1 MMKATGRNSKK
12 ITATGSTGM
21 PLNGAPDLF
30 SLPITAW
37 LNSTNAGILVT
48 NEKHRCIWVN
58 DIFSAYMGGQSPV
71 NLSYT
76 ALIQFFKPM
85 VADTLPLE
93 EKMKSLRREKKPWF
107 GWEVPF
113 INGQIWEITYLPVFN
128 GDNFS
133 GSIWQAIDITRRH
146 NGLEEIRRNEEKF
159 RVILNNLNAAMCETD
174 VKGNITRVYESF
186 CRLSGYQEEE
196 LIGRNITDVFVPEG
210 NRAFARALRRK
221 RLEENVPLVY
231 DMEIKLKDGSQ
242 RWILASSAN
251 IYDRNG
257 QITGGAGIHMDITDQ
272 KKLQRE
278 LEEARQQAEKA
289 THAQKEFLAS
299 MSHEIRTP
307 LNAII
312 GMAHL
317 LEETNLDAQQKEYVN
332 ILKHSSGILLGIVSD
347 ILDISRIEAGEI
359 QTNQREFNLRE
370 LIQSLRHTFELKL
383 GRRPVK
389 ITAELDASLNT
400 WLIGDDVLLNQILI
414 NLLGNAEKFTSEG
427 AIAIKATQ
435 ESWQDNKLWIRFR
448 VCDTGIG
455 IRKDKLELIF
465 RNYKQAEGDIR
476 EMYGGT
482 GLGLAIAKQLVEF
495 QGGSIGVE
503 DVPGFTTCFS
513 FNVPF
518 MDSRRLLT
526 AATGKLSRKLLQ
538 RSFEAARV
546 LVVED
551 NPMNL
556 RYMMSLLEKYK
567 INYQLATNGP
577 DATYFL
583 ESRQYDLILMDIR
596 IPGMNGLEL
605 AQKIRADEE
614 QPNVATPVI
623 ATTAVAMEGTATMAR
638 AAGITDILTKPYT
651 PDQLLQIFNKYLN
664 EDETE
669 LIMEEVQNLSGF
681 EFNNDLDVKYLTDLY
696 ESNISYAADLFEIF
710 IRTIRDEVAK
720 LSVMVDQHEW
730 EKMKFQVHKLKP
742 NFAMVGLTWI
752 SAKMQELENYLRI
765 NEELHSGDI
774 ALLFNEIQ
782 EEVNKFYPLVEEEYG
797 KMREFIDTR
806 GEESVGL

>member
-1 MMKATGRNSKK
+1 MKATGRKSKK
-12 ITATGSTGM
+12 TIASERTGM
-21 PLNGAPDLF
+21 PINGAPDIF

-48 NEKHRCIWVN
+48 NEKFRCIWVN
-58 DIFSAYMGGQSPV
+58 DIFAQYMGKESPV
-71 NLSYT
+71 NRAY
-76 ALIQFFKPM
+76 ADLIRFFKPM
-85 VADTLPLE
+85 VNENIPLE
-93 EKMKSLRREKKPWF
+93 AKMKSLRREKKPWF

-113 INGQIWEITYLPVFN
+113 RNGQIWEITYLPVFN
-128 GDNFS
+128 GQGFS
-133 GSIWQAIDITRRH
+133 GSIWQAIDVTRRH
-146 NGLEEIRRNEEKF
+146 HTQEAIRRNEEKF

-186 CRLSGYQEEE
+186 CRLSGYQENE
-196 LIGRNITDVFVPEG
+196 LIGKNITDIFVPEQ

-231 DMEIKLKDGSQ
+231 DMEIKLKDGSH
-242 RWILASSAN
+242 RWILASSTN
-251 IYDRNG
+251 IYDHNG
-257 QITGGAGIHMDITDQ
+257 RITGGAGIHMDITGQ
-272 KKLQRE
+272 KKLQTD
-278 LEEARQQAEKA
+278 LEEARKQADEA
-289 THAQKEFLAS
+289 RHAQKDFLAS

-317 LEETNLDAQQKEYVN
+317 LEETQLDPQQKEYVN

-359 QTNQREFNLRE
+359 QVNQREFNLRE

-400 WLIGDDVLLNQILI
+400 WLIGDNVLLNQILL
-414 NLLGNAEKFTSEG
+414 NLLGNAEKFTNEG
-427 AIAIKATQ
+427 EIAIKATQ
-435 ESWQDNKLWIRFR
+435 ESWLDNKLWIRFR
-448 VCDTGIG
+448 VADTGIG

-465 RNYKQAEGDIR
+465 KNYKQAEGDIR
-476 EMYGGT
+476 EKYGGT

-495 QGGSIGVE
+495 QGGSIAVE
-503 DVPGFTTCFS
+503 ELPGFNTCFS
-513 FNVPF
+513 FNIPF

-526 AATGKLSRKLLQ
+526 NNAGKLSRKLLQ
-538 RSFEAARV
+538 RSFEHARV

-551 NPMNL
+551 NQMNL
-556 RYMMSLLEKYK
+556 RYIMSLLEKYK

-583 ESRQYDLILMDIR
+583 DSRQYDLILMDIR

-605 AQKIRADEE
+605 AQKIRLDEQ

-623 ATTAVAMEGTATMAR
+623 ATTAVAMESTATMAR
-638 AAGITDILTKPYT
+638 EAGITDILTKPYT

-669 LIMEEVQNLSGF
+669 LIMEEVQHLSGF
-681 EFNNDLDVKYLTDLY
+681 EFNSDLDVKYLTDLY
-696 ESNISYAADLFEIF
+696 EGNISYAADLFEIF
-710 IRTIRDEVAK
+710 IRTIRDEISKIDV
-720 LSVMVDQHEW
+720 LVDHRDW
-730 EKMKFQVHKLKP
+730 EQMKFQVHKLKP
-742 NFAMVGLTWI
+742 NFAMVGLT
-752 SAKMQELENYLRI
+752 
-765 NEELHSGDI
+765 
-774 ALLFNEIQ
+774 
-782 EEVNKFYPLVEEEYG
+782 
-797 KMREFIDTR
+797 
-806 GEESVGL
+806 

>member
-1 MMKATGRNSKK
+1 MKATGKNSKK
-12 ITATGSTGM
+12 ITATDSTGM
-21 PLNGAPDLF
+21 PLNGAPDIF

-37 LNSTNAGILVT
+37 LNNTSAGLLVT

-58 DIFSAYMGGQSPV
+58 DIFSQYMNHHTP
-71 NLSYT
+71 LHYSYT
-76 ALIQFFKPM
+76 ELIRYFKPM
-85 VADTLPLE
+85 VEPNFPLE
-93 EKMKSLRREKKPWF
+93 AKMKALRKEKKPWF

-113 INGQIWEITYLPVFN
+113 INGQTWEINYLPIFN
-128 GDNFS
+128 GETFS
-133 GSIWQAIDITRRH
+133 GAIWQAIDITRRH
-146 NGLEEIRRNEEKF
+146 HVQEEIKRNEEKF

-174 VKGNITRVYESF
+174 VNGNITRVYESF
-186 CRLSGYQEEE
+186 CRLSGYNEEE
-196 LIGRNITDVFVPEG
+196 LIGKNITDIFVPEN

-221 RLEENVPLVY
+221 RLDENVPLVY
-231 DMEIKLKDGSQ
+231 DMEIKLKDGSN

-251 IYDRNG
+251 IYDRHGN
-257 QITGGAGIHMDITDQ
+257 ITGGAGIHMDITHQ
-272 KKLQRE
+272 KKLQQDLE
-278 LEEARQQAEKA
+278 LARRQAEEAQR
-289 THAQKEFLAS
+289 AQKDFLAS

-307 LNAII
+307 LNAIV

-317 LEETNLDAQQKEYVN
+317 LEETRLDPQQQEYVD
-332 ILKHSSGILLGIVSD
+332 ILKNSSAILLGIVSD
-347 ILDISRIEAGEI
+347 ILDISRIEAREV
-359 QTNQREFNLRE
+359 QVNQREFNLRE
-370 LIQSLRHTFELKL
+370 LIQSLRNTFEHKL

-389 ITAELDASLNT
+389 ITAELDPSLNT

-414 NLLGNAEKFTSEG
+414 NLLGNAEKFTNDGE
-427 AIAIKATQ
+427 IAITATQ
-435 ESWQDNKLWIRFR
+435 ESWQDNKLWIRFL

-455 IRKDKLELIF
+455 IKKDKLELIF
-465 RNYKQAEGDIR
+465 KNYKQAEGDIR
-476 EMYGGT
+476 EKYGGT
-482 GLGLAIAKQLVEF
+482 GLGLAIVKQLVEI
-495 QGGSIGVE
+495 QGGNITVE
-503 DVPGFTTCFS
+503 ERTGFNTCFS
-513 FNVPF
+513 FNIPF
-518 MDSRRLLT
+518 LDSRRPLT
-526 AATGKLSRKLLQ
+526 TQAGKLSRKLLQ
-538 RSFEAARV
+538 RSFEDARV

-556 RYMMSLLEKYK
+556 RYIMSLLEKYK

-577 DATYFL
+577 DATWFL
-583 ESRQYDLILMDIR
+583 EARQYDLILMDIR

-605 AQKIRADEE
+605 AQKIRADED

-623 ATTAVAMEGTATMAR
+623 ATTAVAMESTATMAR

-710 IRTIRDEVAK
+710 IRTIRDEIVK
-720 LSVMVDQHEW
+720 LQGMVDNQKW
-730 EKMKFQVHKLKP
+730 EDMKFQVHKLKP

-765 NEELHSGDI
+765 NQETYATDI
-774 ALLFNEIQ
+774 TRLFNEIK
-782 EEVNKFYPLVEEEYG
+782 EDVNKFYPLVEEEYG
-797 KMREFIDTR
+797 KMRDFIDTPS
-806 GEESVGL
+806 E

>member
-1 MMKATGRNSKK
+1 MKATGRKSKK
-12 ITATGSTGM
+12 TIASEHTGM
-21 PLNGAPDLF
+21 PANGAPDIF

-48 NEKHRCIWVN
+48 NEKFRCIWIN
-58 DIFSAYMGGQSPV
+58 DIFAQYMGKESPI
-71 NLSYT
+71 NRTYT
-76 ALIQFFKPM
+76 DLIRFFKPM
-85 VADTLPLE
+85 VDENVPLE
-93 EKMKSLRREKKPWF
+93 AKMKSLRRDKKPWF

-113 INGQIWEITYLPVFN
+113 RNGQIWEITYLPVFN
-128 GDNFS
+128 GHGFS
-133 GSIWQAIDITRRH
+133 GSIWQAIDVTRRH
-146 NGLEEIRRNEEKF
+146 HTQEAIRRNEEKF

-186 CRLSGYQEEE
+186 CRLSGYQENE
-196 LIGRNITDVFVPEG
+196 LIGKNITDVFVPEQ

-231 DMEIKLKDGSQ
+231 DMEIKLKDGSH
-242 RWILASSAN
+242 RWILASSTN
-251 IYDRNG
+251 IYDHNG
-257 QITGGAGIHMDITDQ
+257 RITGGAGIHMDITGQ
-272 KKLQRE
+272 KKLQTD
-278 LEEARQQAEKA
+278 LEEARKQADEA
-289 THAQKEFLAS
+289 RHAQKDFLAS

-317 LEETNLDAQQKEYVN
+317 LEETQLDPQQKEYVN

-359 QTNQREFNLRE
+359 QVNQREFNLRE

-389 ITAELDASLNT
+389 ITAELEASLNT
-400 WLIGDDVLLNQILI
+400 WLIGDNVLLNQILL
-414 NLLGNAEKFTSEG
+414 NLLGNAEKFTNEG
-427 AIAIKATQ
+427 EIAIKATQ
-435 ESWQDNKLWIRFR
+435 ESWLDNKLWIRFR
-448 VCDTGIG
+448 VADTGIG

-465 RNYKQAEGDIR
+465 KNYKQAEGDIR
-476 EMYGGT
+476 EKYGGT

-495 QGGSIGVE
+495 QGGTIAVE
-503 DVPGFTTCFS
+503 ELPGFNTCFS
-513 FNVPF
+513 FNIPF
-518 MDSRRLLT
+518 MDSRRPLT
-526 AATGKLSRKLLQ
+526 TNAGKLSRKLLQ
-538 RSFEAARV
+538 RSFEHARV

-551 NPMNL
+551 NQMNL
-556 RYMMSLLEKYK
+556 RYIMSLLEKYK

-583 ESRQYDLILMDIR
+583 DSRQYDLILMDIR

-605 AQKIRADEE
+605 AQKIRLDEQ

-623 ATTAVAMEGTATMAR
+623 ATTAVAMESTATMAR
-638 AAGITDILTKPYT
+638 EAGITDILTKPYT

-669 LIMEEVQNLSGF
+669 LIMEEVQHLSGF
-681 EFNNDLDVKYLTDLY
+681 EFNSDLDVKYLTDLY
-696 ESNISYAADLFEIF
+696 EGNISYAADLFEIF
-710 IRTIRDEVAK
+710 IRTIRDEIRKIDV
-720 LSVMVDQHEW
+720 LVDHRDW
-730 EKMKFQVHKLKP
+730 EQMKFQVHKLKP

-752 SAKMQELENYLRI
+752 NAKMQELENQLRFNQEAYSTEI
-765 NEELHSGDI
+765 TQ
-774 ALLFNEIQ
+774 LFTEIK
-782 EEVNKFYPLVEEEYG
+782 EDLDKYYPLVEEEYH
-797 KMREFIDTR
+797 KMRDFIDTLP
-806 GEESVGL
+806 GDTSI

>member
-1 MMKATGRNSKK
+1 MKATGRKSKK
-12 ITATGSTGM
+12 TIASEHTGM
-21 PLNGAPDLF
+21 PTNGAPDVF

-48 NEKHRCIWVN
+48 NEKFRCIWIN
-58 DIFSAYMGGQSPV
+58 DIFAQYMGKESPV
-71 NLSYT
+71 NRTYT
-76 ALIQFFKPM
+76 DLIRFFKPM
-85 VADTLPLE
+85 VAENVTLE
-93 EKMKSLRREKKPWF
+93 AKMKSLRREKKPWF

-113 INGQIWEITYLPVFN
+113 RNGQIWEITYLPVFN
-128 GDNFS
+128 GKGFS
-133 GSIWQAIDITRRH
+133 GSIWQAIDVTRRH
-146 NGLEEIRRNEEKF
+146 HTQEAIRRNEEKF

-186 CRLSGYQEEE
+186 CRLSGYQENE
-196 LIGRNITDVFVPEG
+196 LIGKNITDIFVPEQ

-231 DMEIKLKDGSQ
+231 DMEIKLKDGSH
-242 RWILASSAN
+242 RWILASSTN
-251 IYDRNG
+251 IYDHNG
-257 QITGGAGIHMDITDQ
+257 RITGGAGIHMDITRQ
-272 KKLQRE
+272 KKLQTD
-278 LEEARQQAEKA
+278 LEEARKQADEA
-289 THAQKEFLAS
+289 RHAQKDFLAS

-317 LEETNLDAQQKEYVN
+317 LEETQLDPQQKEYVN

-359 QTNQREFNLRE
+359 QVNQREFNLRE

-400 WLIGDDVLLNQILI
+400 WLIGDNVLLNQILL
-414 NLLGNAEKFTSEG
+414 NLLGNAEKFTNEG
-427 AIAIKATQ
+427 EIAIKATQ
-435 ESWQDNKLWIRFR
+435 ESWLDNKLWIRFR
-448 VCDTGIG
+448 VADTGIG

-465 RNYKQAEGDIR
+465 KNYKQAEGDIR
-476 EMYGGT
+476 EKYGGT

-495 QGGSIGVE
+495 QGGTIAVE
-503 DVPGFTTCFS
+503 ELPGFNTCFS
-513 FNVPF
+513 FNIPF
-518 MDSRRLLT
+518 MDSRRPLT
-526 AATGKLSRKLLQ
+526 NNAGKLGRKLLQ
-538 RSFEAARV
+538 RSFEHARV

-551 NPMNL
+551 NQMNL
-556 RYMMSLLEKYK
+556 RYIMSLLEKYK

-583 ESRQYDLILMDIR
+583 DSRQYDLILMDIR

-605 AQKIRADEE
+605 AQKIRLDEQ

-623 ATTAVAMEGTATMAR
+623 ATTAVAMESTATMAR
-638 AAGITDILTKPYT
+638 EAGITDILTKPYT

-669 LIMEEVQNLSGF
+669 LIMEEVQHLSGF
-681 EFNNDLDVKYLTDLY
+681 EFNSDLDVKYLTDLY
-696 ESNISYAADLFEIF
+696 EGNISYAADLFEIF
-710 IRTIRDEVAK
+710 IRTIRDEIKKIDV
-720 LSVMVDQHEW
+720 LVDHRDW
-730 EKMKFQVHKLKP
+730 EQMKFQVHKLKP

-752 SAKMQELENYLRI
+752 NAKMQELENQLRFNQETYSTEI
-765 NEELHSGDI
+765 TQ
-774 ALLFNEIQ
+774 LFTEIK
-782 EEVNKFYPLVEEEYG
+782 EDLDKYYPLVEEEYH
-797 KMREFIDTR
+797 KMRDFIDTLP
-806 GEESVGL
+806 GETSI